1 MSGKPPVRV
10 LVCGSRAKWWPD
22 AAVGRALV
30 AEEVD
35 ALEDGTVAVI
45 GDADGVDR
53 WAGELLM
60 RRGLFVARVEVG
72 AQHYRRFG
80 VGAPVLRDMAMLSL
94 LQPLNGDYVVAVQCA
109 GSPGTQ
115 RVIDEAARRGI
126 FVRWHR
132 VEGAQMELGA

>member
-1 MSGKPPVRV
+1 VRV

-35 ALEDGTVAVI
+35 ALEDGTVAVV

-53 WAGELLM
+53 WAGELLV

-72 AQHYRRFG
+72 EQHYRRFG
-80 VGAPVLRDMAMLSL
+80 VGAPVLRDFAMLDL
-94 LQPLNGDYVVAVQCA
+94 LQAPGDVVVAVQCG

-115 RVIDEAARRGI
+115 RVLEEAARRGLAL
-126 FVRWHR
+126 RLRR
-132 VEGAQMELGA
+132 VEGAQLEMET

>member
-1 MSGKPPVRV
+1 VRV

-35 ALEDGTVAVI
+35 ALEDGTVAVV
-45 GDADGVDR
+45 GGANGVDR
-53 WAGELLM
+53 WAGELLV

-80 VGAPVLRDMAMLSL
+80 VGAPELRDFAMLDL
-94 LQPLNGDYVVAVQCA
+94 LQPGDVVVAVQCG

-115 RVIDEAARRGI
+115 RVLAEAARRGLAL
-126 FVRWHR
+126 RLRR
-132 VEGAQMELGA
+132 VEGAQMELS

>member
-1 MSGKPPVRV
+1 MSGKPSVRV

-35 ALEDGTVAVI
+35 ALEDGTVAVV

-53 WAGELLM
+53 WAGELLA

-72 AQHYRRFG
+72 PRHYRRFG

-94 LQPLNGDYVVAVQCA
+94 LRPLDGDYVVAVQCA

-115 RVIDEAARRGI
+115 QVITEAGRRGI
-126 FVRWHR
+126 FVRWRR